1 MGLVNAAKKKLADL
15 KQKAANKIER
25 QQKDA
30 VVLSTR
36 REKIKGAD
44 AKEKSYKAKK
54 EKEEEAAYL
63 AMMNDPVK
71 LAAHLKKLTRAWMVA
86 EVKMSSLRAPKD
98 SSALDKVLIS
108 YRLATDQDKADKFLS
123 KAQLLFKKRK
133 RRMKLYAR
141 AKKKVFTYRMQTKT
155 VVAQLETLARSNKL
169 QGPLIRSQLMAAR
182 KAQETIGRVG
192 KIALN
197 FQVKKHAEKMSL
209 MVKTKAAKEAQV
221 SDPLAQL
228 SHMIG
233 SFDQVAGVWG
243 SSMIAPPPPPPET
256 FHGPNAKAAQQAV
269 AGVKQATND

>member
-1 MGLVNAAKKKLADL
+1 MG
-15 KQKAANKIER
+15 
-25 QQKDA
+25 
-30 VVLSTR
+30 
-36 REKIKGAD
+36 
-44 AKEKSYKAKK
+44 
-54 EKEEEAAYL
+54 
-63 AMMNDPVK
+63 
-71 LAAHLKKLTRAWMVA
+71 
-86 EVKMSSLRAPKD
+86 
-98 SSALDKVLIS
+98 SALDKVLIS

-123 KAQLLFKKRK
+123 KGQLMFKKRK

-182 KAQETIGRVG
+182 KA
-192 KIALN
+192 A
-197 FQVKKHAEKMSL
+197 AA
-209 MVKTKAAKEAQV
+209 KAAKEAQV

-269 AGVKQATND
+269 AGVKQATNDFEREKLAQVAKERASIIDGFANGPGSSTMATGSTGDTHPTKPASPPPPPGPDAVQIKLDADWKRLQKEDAEKKQEAKGKKQEAKGVSELSSDR